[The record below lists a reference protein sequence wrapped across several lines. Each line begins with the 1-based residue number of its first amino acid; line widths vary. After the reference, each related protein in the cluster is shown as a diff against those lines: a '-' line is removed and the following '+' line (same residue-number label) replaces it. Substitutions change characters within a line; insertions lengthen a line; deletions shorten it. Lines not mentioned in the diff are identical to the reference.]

1 MRRYVLTGA
10 PGAGKTSVLRALLDL
25 GFAVVEEAATD
36 VIASE
41 QARGVDEPWRD
52 ADFIDKIVA
61 LQRQR
66 EQAAA
71 PADGHGAAGPQP
83 AATGPAVQVHD
94 RSALCTLALAR
105 FLDRPVT
112 PLLAAEVMR
121 VIRQQTFQTAVFLV
135 RPIGFVERTPAR
147 RISYP
152 ESVAFERLHE
162 AVYRE
167 HGFGIVSVPAAG
179 VAQRAALIADFI
191 ASRPS
196 AG

>member
-1 MRRYVLTGA
+1 
-10 PGAGKTSVLRALLDL
+10 
-25 GFAVVEEAATD
+25 
-36 VIASE
+36 
-41 QARGVDEPWRD
+41 
-52 ADFIDKIVA
+52 
-61 LQRQR
+61 
-66 EQAAA
+66 
-71 PADGHGAAGPQP
+71 
-83 AATGPAVQVHD
+83 
-94 RSALCTLALAR
+94 
-105 FLDRPVT
+105 
-112 PLLAAEVMR
+112 MR